1 MSLSF
6 VGIVNLA
13 SNMSMEA
20 PVQLPDGVGFDLGFT
35 GGEPTSRARAY
46 KCSICVPCC
55 SGSASWHQYRAVP
68 GHGGVAKGN
77 QAPLVYDACFNYRG
91 ACGGGPWVTRA
102 NGSADEQVNSN
113 SPISM
118 TRFERGDKSDVR
130 KAMYEKRKEN
140 SEK

>member
-118 TRFERGDKSDVR
+118 TRFERGDKSEQR
-130 KAMYEKRKEN
+130 KVKAEIE
-140 SEK
+140 S